1 MGVRKTV
8 RKKPCALRAVFLK
21 KFLITPSKNLTGG
34 GIDLREMLKELFD
47 LFNKALIEEIDK
59 LIKKES

>member
-1 MGVRKTV
+1 MRFACGFFEKIFDY
-8 RKKPCALRAVFLK
+8 PLE
-21 KFLITPSKNLTGG
+21 KFDGG